1 MSVLNFHC
9 GRSNCKY
16 YSGGLSKR
24 ACACCLKSR
33 VEGVITVHGPL
44 IIFRCN
50 AIWWRGRVARK
61 QQPRQREVWDT
72 ISLFHSAGR
81 PSNTDVIKP
90 LRKLCHYTLDKRL
103 FDFASWHCSAADA
116 LNTDLNTCTNL
127 CAGLLRHVIAG
138 SRSSCFKT
146 ACLFSEADSAWVPS
160 AVQPPFE
167 ICYGSFRQENR
178 FSELVSQVFALL
190 LLQPALLYLEIFNR
204 LAGIL
209 WFCYLRDC
217 LRYANIIRNI
227 LRGIVGTRSCAKN
240 LLRFE

>member
-1 MSVLNFHC
+1 M
-9 GRSNCKY
+9 
-16 YSGGLSKR
+16 
-24 ACACCLKSR
+24 
-33 VEGVITVHGPL
+33 
-44 IIFRCN
+44 
-50 AIWWRGRVARK
+50 ARK

-146 ACLFSEADSAWVPS
+146 ACLFSEAGLCVGSLCGAATFWNMLRLVPPGES
-160 AVQPPFE
+160 LLWTSFPS
-167 ICYGSFRQENR
+167 ICVIVAPTSSPLFGDFQSPRGNPLILLFKRLFTLREHY
-178 FSELVSQVFALL
+178 SEYFARNSWDEELREESSSIRIVF
-190 LLQPALLYLEIFNR
+190 PT
-204 LAGIL
+204 
-209 WFCYLRDC
+209 C
-217 LRYANIIRNI
+217 RNI
-227 LRGIVGTRSCAKN
+227 CSLKEYKVMFGSSKGPG
-240 LLRFE
+240 